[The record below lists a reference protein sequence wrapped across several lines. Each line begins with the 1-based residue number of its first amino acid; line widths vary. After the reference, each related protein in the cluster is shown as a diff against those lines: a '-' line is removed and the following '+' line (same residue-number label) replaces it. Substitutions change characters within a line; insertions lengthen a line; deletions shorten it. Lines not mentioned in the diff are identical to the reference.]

1 MAPINDPDY
10 NALKQRRYR
19 ERARLKQDREVA
31 VASLVRAAI
40 ATGMGKLDRNVRAA
54 DYARSQWSDH
64 RVELVLRAAASPT
77 ALTNTP
83 ALAQI
88 AVAFLNALTPMSAGA
103 DLLTRGIGLNFAGA
117 AQITVPNIA
126 IPTADFVGEAQPI
139 PAVTAPTSVGPTLT
153 PHKIAAITALTGEIM
168 RSSNAETMVRQ
179 VLMESTGPAIDKV
192 LFSTNAAGTDRP
204 PGLLNGIAALTPA
217 AAGEK
222 AQTIVDDLQALATA
236 VAAVAG
242 NGEIAIVAAPA
253 QAVALQLRMPAELT
267 WPVLTSASLAVGT
280 VVAVATNAVVS
291 AVEGSPQID
300 ASRDASVHW
309 DTGPDE
315 IVDIGGVYARPV
327 ASSFQTEAVA
337 LRLRWP
343 ISWAL
348 RASNG
353 LAWMQ
358 GVNW

>member
-1 MAPINDPDY
+1 MAPTSDLDY
-10 NALKQRRYR
+10 NAQKQRRYR
-19 ERARLKQDREVA
+19 QRQRLTHDPDTA
-31 VASLVRAAI
+31 VSGVVRAAI
-40 ATGMGKLDRNVRAA
+40 ATGLAKLDTTIRPLEFSRQ
-54 DYARSQWSDH
+54 QWDDH

-88 AVAFLNALTPMSAGA
+88 AFAFLNALTPMSAGA
-103 DLLTRGIGLNFAGA
+103 DLLTRGIGLNFAGV

-126 IPTADFVGEAQPI
+126 IPTADFVGEGQPI
-139 PAVTAPTSVGPTLT
+139 RAVTAPTSVGPMLT
-153 PHKIAAITALTGEIM
+153 PHKIAAITALTGEMM

-192 LFSTNAAGTDRP
+192 LFSTNAGGTDRP

-217 AAGEK
+217 AASEN
-222 AQTIVDDLQALATA
+222 AQAIVDDLQALATA
-236 VAAVAG
+236 VAPVAG

-253 QAVALQLRMPAELT
+253 QAVALRLRMPAELT
-267 WPVLTSASLAVGT
+267 WPVLTSASLAAGT

-309 DTGPDE
+309 DTVPDE